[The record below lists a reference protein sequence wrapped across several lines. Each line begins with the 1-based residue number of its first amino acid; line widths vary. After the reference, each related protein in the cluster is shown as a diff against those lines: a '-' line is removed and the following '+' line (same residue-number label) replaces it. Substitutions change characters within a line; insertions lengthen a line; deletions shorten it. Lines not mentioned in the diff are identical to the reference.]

1 MTRTEWTSRTVTDT
15 LGTAG
20 SIVLSD
26 ESTARA
32 VLEDWLHDY
41 YDGLTADDM
50 AWVMDAATSTEIT
63 YEDNETLLGG
73 YGLRVQYDSEW
84 SAERTTEAIYERLAQ
99 EGEPVTMSRTAVSL
113 GAASLALGDDRGE
126 TGDEALAGA
135 WWRCTDGGFGWV
147 WDEAEVEEAAEY
159 LRAAADED

>member
-1 MTRTEWTSRTVTDT
+1 MARTQWTSRAVTDT

-20 SIVLSD
+20 SIVLDD
-26 ESTARA
+26 ESTARP

-41 YDGLTADDM
+41 YARLTADDM

-113 GAASLALGDDRGE
+113 GAVSLALGDDRGE
-126 TGDEALAGA
+126 SGDEALAGA
-135 WWRCTDGGFGWV
+135 WWRCTDGGVGWV
-147 WDEAEVEEAAEY
+147 WDEADIEEAAEY